1 MKYDVFEKL
10 LKERKVRACDVS
22 KATKVSVS
30 TLSDWKAGRYQPKI
44 DKIIAIARFFNVPVD
59 CFIEEVLKQ

>member
-10 LKERKVRACDVS
+10 LKERKVRACDVA

-30 TLSDWKAGRYQPKI
+30 TLSD
-44 DKIIAIARFFNVPVD
+44 
-59 CFIEEVLKQ
+59 